1 MLPLAALLDDRQ
13 LRRFQNEA
21 QEAALFRH
29 ENIVGVHS
37 VGCSRGV
44 NDYAME
50 SIEGQSVSEAIE
62 QLRQENDVTRR
73 KNARPSGSRI

>member
-1 MLPLAALLDDRQ
+1 MLPLAAVLDDRQ

-21 QEAALFRH
+21 QAAALFGH
-29 ENIVGVHS
+29 ENTVGVQS
-37 VGCSRGV
+37 VGCDRGV
-44 NDYAME
+44 DYYAME
-50 SIEGQSVSEAIE
+50 LIEGQSVSEAIE